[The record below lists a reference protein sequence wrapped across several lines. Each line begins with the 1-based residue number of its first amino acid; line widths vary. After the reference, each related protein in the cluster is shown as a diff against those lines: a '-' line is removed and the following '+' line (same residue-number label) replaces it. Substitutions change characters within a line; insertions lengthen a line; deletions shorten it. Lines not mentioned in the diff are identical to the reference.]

1 MEFELVL
8 GIRLS
13 LLPLGWEFPAMYE
26 VHPDDKGQWV
36 LYETGDGGFDA
47 VAWFADRED
56 AEFTRGAFERRDAER
71 LRPASANDTLSPD
84 HVTAAPA

>member
-1 MEFELVL
+1 
-8 GIRLS
+8 
-13 LLPLGWEFPAMYE
+13 MYE

-56 AEFTRGAFERRDAER
+56 AEFARGAFEKRDAER
-71 LRPASANDTLSPD
+71 LHPASANDTLSPD